1 MFSIIISVLNTIWQL
16 SCVETNPKW
25 VKKSLEQ
32 SSSSLVTPKSHHGYV
47 VWDPV
52 TIEIECNEALSF
64 KSFIKRGI
72 HEVFGWKTINLISRH
87 LNLFTRYSDTTS
99 TPAAVEPRRQPIGG
113 FTFRIKNVTENQ
125 NSNTVVFTNFM
136 TYKNVWKLEQ
146 IIFFLSLKIFSAFGF
161 WGWPILQRRK
171 KLLINK
177 TLVRSTSS
185 VCSLY
190 KTVANRPKKS
200 VWGCQCLAW
209 FFVQRPSICRR
220 PRDISISEKWGWP
233 FSK

>member
-1 MFSIIISVLNTIWQL
+1 M
-16 SCVETNPKW
+16 
-25 VKKSLEQ
+25 KKSLGQ
-32 SSSSLVTPKSHHGYV
+32 SSSSLVAPKSHHGYV

-99 TPAAVEPRRQPIGG
+99 TPAAVGPRRQPIGG
-113 FTFRIKNVTENQ
+113 FTFRIKKCDRKSELEHSGLYQFYNVQKCMKTWANHLFFCHY
-125 NSNTVVFTNFM
+125 NTN
-136 TYKNVWKLEQ
+136 
-146 IIFFLSLKIFSAFGF
+146 IFSLLCEILHLDEAFGF
-161 WGWPILQRRK
+161 WGWPIVQRRE
-171 KLLINK
+171 
-177 TLVRSTSS
+177 TSGPRP
-185 VCSLY
+185 VCVLY

-220 PRDISISEKWGWP
+220 SRDISISEKWGWP